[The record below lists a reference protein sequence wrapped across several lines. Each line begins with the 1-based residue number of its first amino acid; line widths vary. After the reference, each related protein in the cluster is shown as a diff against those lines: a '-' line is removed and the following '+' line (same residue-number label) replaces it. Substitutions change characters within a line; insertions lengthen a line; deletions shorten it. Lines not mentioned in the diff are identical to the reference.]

1 MHRRLPVPRIPRL
14 RLVALALLAA
24 IVVGCSSP
32 AASPAG
38 TAGPSGEV
46 PSGAAPSGA
55 APSGGGEIAL
65 VSVEY
70 RGGHCRVGECRS
82 VVTIS
87 PTGTVQRDLGPKGS
101 IPQPLLAALVD
112 AIRATDFAAVLARPF
127 TGECPTAFDGQE
139 LVYTIA
145 TPSNGQVV
153 IASCTIEVDPGS
165 PLFAAIERIVEIA
178 P

>member
-1 MHRRLPVPRIPRL
+1 MHRRLPAPRIPRL
-14 RLVALALLAA
+14 PLVGIALVAVLVVACSGTAA
-24 IVVGCSSP
+24 TAAPP
-32 AASPAG
+32 AA
-38 TAGPSGEV
+38 T
-46 PSGAAPSGA
+46 AAPSGA
-55 APSGGGEIAL
+55 AEIAL

-153 IASCTIEVDPGS
+153 IASCTIEVDPGA